1 MSSAPVKPIRPQS
14 AFDASDPPEENKYLA
29 CIHCGFCLPACPT
42 YLEMGNEMD
51 SPRGRIYLIR
61 MANEGKIGITDSFVK
76 HMEACL
82 LCRACETACPSGVQ
96 FSSLM
101 EKARGQVE
109 RKYKRPL
116 AQRLLRRF
124 IFSVFPYPDRLRA
137 MLKLGRFS
145 HRYGL
150 HRLAI
155 HGGLSKSLQVM
166 QELLPPPDEVPADIP
181 LWRVTPA
188 EGTAKFRVGLLTG
201 CVQRVLYPHVHA
213 ATVRVLARNG
223 CVVVIPTGQGCC
235 GSLQAHE
242 GALEPAKAFAR
253 KMIDIFEQAK
263 VDYVIVNAAG
273 CGSMMKSYP
282 ELLKEDPHYA
292 LKAETFGDRVRDALQ
307 FLHQTGA
314 NSRFGSLPLKV
325 TYHDACHLV
334 HGQRIRNE
342 PRALLRAIPGLDLVE
357 LRESDFCCGSAGIYN
372 LLEPEYGLRFLDRKV
387 ENIVAT
393 GAEIVVTANPG
404 CQLQI
409 AMGLRKHHLKMK
421 VLHPIE
427 LLDMA
432 YQAAVVPPSSPR
444 FFIQH

>member
-1 MSSAPVKPIRPQS
+1 MSSPPVNPMRARS

-61 MANEGKIGITDSFVK
+61 MADEGKIGITDSFVK

-96 FSSLM
+96 FGSLM

-145 HRYGL
+145 QRYGL

-155 HGGLSKSLQVM
+155 HSSLSKSLQVM
-166 QELLPPPDEVPADIP
+166 QDLLPSPGEIPEDIP

-201 CVQRVLYPHVHA
+201 CVQRVLYPQVNA

-223 CVVVIPTGQGCC
+223 CVVVIPAGQGCC

-242 GALEPAKAFAR
+242 GGLEPAKAFAR
-253 KMIDIFEQAK
+253 KTIDLFEQAK

-273 CGSMMKSYP
+273 CGSMMKGYP
-282 ELLKEDPHYA
+282 ELLKGDPEYA
-292 LKAETFGDRVRDALQ
+292 LKAETFGNRVRDVMQ

-314 NSRFGSLPLKV
+314 NGRFGPLPLRV
-325 TYHDACHLV
+325 TYHDACHLA
-334 HGQRIRNE
+334 HGQRIRSE
-342 PRALLRAIPGLDLVE
+342 PRALLRSIPGLDLVE

-372 LLEPEYGLRFLDRKV
+372 LLEPEDGLRFLERKV
-387 ENIVAT
+387 DNIVAT

-409 AMGLRKHHLKMK
+409 AMGLRKRNVTMK

-432 YQAAVVPPSSPR
+432 YQAALVPRS
-444 FFIQH
+444 